1 MLGLKL
7 NASAPHPHNPPNP
20 IQDDHMNKNRLSR
33 LSTVIALTCVLGLA
47 ACQQKKD
54 DTKTQ
59 SATDPSVV
67 KADANML
74 SQLKVTEV
82 IYSELSDT
90 LRVAG
95 QIDFDEQSLT
105 RIGAS
110 VTGRVTQIQ
119 VSLGTVVDRGD
130 VLATINSSELSSSQ
144 LAYLKA
150 RSEKELH
157 RRTVERAKTLFAS
170 DVISAAELQRREN
183 EFEIASAETRAAQDQ
198 LRVLGVSPQAIERLG
213 STGAIDSGSSVM
225 STIRGVVVERKVS
238 TGQVVQP
245 SDVMFVVADLKR
257 VWAVAQVP
265 EQQVSQVKAGQ
276 SVHIEVP
283 ALAHEKMLGKLIYV
297 GQTVNPETRTVLVR
311 TELDNKDGRLKPS
324 MLATMLIESAPS
336 PRVVVPSSAVVR
348 EEDKDHV
355 FVEQSN
361 GTFRLTPV
369 KLAAEQNN
377 QRVVLE
383 GIKPGVRVV
392 SEGAFHLNNQ
402 RNLNQMSSG
411 G

>member
-1 MLGLKL
+1 MKQHLLRSSTALALILALGLTGCDKK
-7 NASAPHPHNPPNP
+7 AAPT
-20 IQDDHMNKNRLSR
+20 Q
-33 LSTVIALTCVLGLA
+33 
-47 ACQQKKD
+47 
-54 DTKTQ
+54 TQ
-59 SATDPSVV
+59 SQADPLVV
-67 KADANML
+67 QVDANL
-74 SQLKVTEV
+74 LAQLQVSEV
-82 IYSELSDT
+82 IYTELSDT

-119 VSLGTVVDRGD
+119 AALGAVVNKGD
-130 VLATINSSELSSSQ
+130 VLASINSSELSSSQ

-157 RRTVERAKTLFAS
+157 RRNVERAKTLFAS

-183 EFEIASAETRAAQDQ
+183 EYEIASAETRAAQDQ

-225 STIRGVVVERKVS
+225 STIRGVVVERKVA

-245 SDVMFVVADLKR
+245 SDVMFVVADLNR

-265 EQQVSQVKAGQ
+265 EQQVSQVKVGQ

-283 ALAHEKMLGKLIYV
+283 ALGHEKMLGKLIYV

-311 TELDNKDGRLKPS
+311 TELDNKGGRLKPS
-324 MLATMLIESAPS
+324 MLATMLIESAPM

-348 EEDKDHV
+348 QDDADYV
-355 FVEQSN
+355 FVAQGN
-361 GTFRLTPV
+361 DRFRLTPV
-369 KLAAEQNN
+369 KLDVEHNQ
-377 QRVVLE
+377 QRVVLQ
-383 GIKPGVRVV
+383 GIEAGMRVV

-402 RNLNQMSSG
+402 RNLNQESG
-411 G
+411 GG

>member
-1 MLGLKL
+1 MK
-7 NASAPHPHNPPNP
+7 
-20 IQDDHMNKNRLSR
+20 KTNRLHFITA
-33 LSTVIALTCVLGLA
+33 LILTCAMGMV
-47 ACQQKKD
+47 ACQKKNTD
-54 DTKTQ
+54 AST
-59 SATDPSVV
+59 SAETDPNLVQ
-67 KADANML
+67 ADANML

-110 VTGRVTQIQ
+110 VTGRVTHIDA
-119 VSLGTVVDRGD
+119 SLGSVVNKGD

-150 RSEKELH
+150 RSERELH

-183 EFEIASAETRAAQDQ
+183 EFDIASAETRAAQDQ
-198 LRVLGVSPQAIERLG
+198 LRVLGVSPQAIERLA
-213 STGAIDSGSSVM
+213 SSGAIDSGSSVI
-225 STIRGVVVERKVS
+225 STIQGVVVERKVA

-245 SDVMFVVADLKR
+245 SDVMFVVANLNR

-276 SVHIEVP
+276 AVRIEVP
-283 ALAHEKMLGKLIYV
+283 ALAHEKILGKLIYV

-311 TELDNKDGRLKPS
+311 TERDNKDGRLKPS
-324 MLATMLIESAPS
+324 MLATMLIESAPV

-348 EEDKDHV
+348 QDDADHV
-355 FVEQSN
+355 FVEQSD
-361 GTFRLTPV
+361 GKFRLTPV

-383 GIKPGVRVV
+383 GIKTGMRVV

-402 RNLNQMSSG
+402 RNLNQMGSG